1 MKVYIVGHKGW
12 IGQMYIKLFE
22 EQNIEYLYSDKGGS
36 FMATI
41 EKLAEL
47 TNRKVSEISNAF
59 ASAGLT
65 ADAFTPPSTGGGS
78 ANIEPPPSLGDLAGA
93 ENNNTGGN
101 TGGSGT
107 VQQPVKIYTT
117 LNIAGERFE
126 TVTQD
131 ALINLQKQGK
141 KILI

>member
-1 MKVYIVGHKGW
+1 M
-12 IGQMYIKLFE
+12 L
-22 EQNIEYLYSDKGGS
+22 
-36 FMATI
+36 
-41 EKLAEL
+41 
-47 TNRKVSEISNAF
+47 
-59 ASAGLT
+59 
-65 ADAFTPPSTGGGS
+65 
-78 ANIEPPPSLGDLAGA
+78 SLLLLGELAGS

-101 TGGSGT
+101 TGSGT
-107 VQQPVKIYTT
+107 VQHPVKIFTT

>member
-1 MKVYIVGHKGW
+1 
-12 IGQMYIKLFE
+12 
-22 EQNIEYLYSDKGGS
+22 
-36 FMATI
+36 MATI
-41 EKLAEL
+41 EELAEL

-65 ADAFTPPSTGGGS
+65 ADAFTPPPATGGGS

>member
-1 MKVYIVGHKGW
+1 
-12 IGQMYIKLFE
+12 
-22 EQNIEYLYSDKGGS
+22 
-36 FMATI
+36 MATI
-41 EKLAEL
+41 EELAEL

-65 ADAFTPPSTGGGS
+65 ADAFTPPSTGGS
-78 ANIEPPPSLGDLAGA
+78 ANIEPPPSLGDLAGS
-93 ENNNTGGN
+93 ENNNSGN

-107 VQQPVKIYTT
+107 VQQPVKIYTI

-131 ALINLQKQGK
+131 VLSIYRNKARRY
-141 KILI
+141 